1 MNGYYINAYQIV
13 EAYFDRID
21 SPIPNNVNKYIDYV
35 IKGERR
41 IDTGSTR
48 IPHKRYYRR
57 GVDPEFDGM
66 KVLLPK
72 ELMRFNTIS
81 TEQGRVLS
89 NFTQGRYVILR
100 DPQAINLDCVVIL
113 YEGMI
118 LDNET
123 GYPLVP
129 SMHDEVL
136 IDFLEYMDKRNEYY
150 NDTNAPR
157 YKYQDLKDELDDAI
171 LDIRAKDITPSDETL
186 AEVNIIN
193 NSLIAPQF
201 IDKFTEHQDNG
212 IIITD
217 VSKGIINVPS
227 YDIPPFPKDYGEGE
241 YLLTRQD
248 GFYKWV
254 EIN

>member
-1 MNGYYINAYQIV
+1 MTGYYINAYQIV
-13 EAYFDRID
+13 QTYFDRID

-57 GVDPEFDGM
+57 GVDSEFDGT

-72 ELMRFNTIS
+72 ELMRLNTVS
-81 TEQGRVLS
+81 TEQGRMLS

-100 DPQAINLDCVVIL
+100 DPDAIKLDCVVL
-113 YEGMI
+113 SYEGMLI
-118 LDNET
+118 DNET

-129 SMHDEVL
+129 AMHDEVL
-136 IDFLEYMDKRNEYY
+136 MDFLEYMDKRNEYY

-171 LDIRAKDITPSDETL
+171 LDIRAKDITPNDETL
-186 AEVNIIN
+186 AEINAIN
-193 NSLIAPQF
+193 NSLIAPEF
-201 IDKFTEHQDNG
+201 IDVFTKDQDNG

-217 VSKGIINVPS
+217 IGNGINSVPS
-227 YDIPPFPKDYGEGE
+227 NEIPQLPADYGDGQ
-241 YLLTRQD
+241 YVLTRID
-248 GFYKWV
+248 GIYKWV
-254 EIN
+254 LVE